1 MFFGILFV
9 VSSARIQETIQSEH
23 VAGNGGLFRTVLAG
37 PGRNLFDAFANLE
50 RAPQVERLFRHGK
63 RDLLGARVALP
74 PQEGQGYWEL
84 TRIRDDIYV
93 IVENFAFKDPRV
105 EHMPGDGLVQ
115 FNFKVSGDMTVAVS
129 RTEPLRFNRPSLL
142 VWSQPTGVDTSEWT
156 APATHERN
164 VAISLRPQYLID
176 HFLSSPHDVPERL
189 KVFVADK
196 RETIGHCKIPLTA
209 QMFDAVTRLINN
221 SLVGTR
227 GLVYVEALALELLC
241 NAVEAFCSVSAAPS
255 EEYTDRELR
264 CLEGAR
270 DVLLRQL
277 ASPPTIRKLAR
288 SVGMAETTLTKSFK
302 ALFGETV
309 FDFSLRC
316 RMQHA
321 LVLLRD
327 QHWTVDRVSDAV
339 GYSHPTSFATAFRHH
354 FGVRP
359 IDVRRVKS

>member
-1 MFFGILFV
+1 M
-9 VSSARIQETIQSEH
+9 SSTKTKLAIKSEIG
-23 VAGNGGLFRTVLAG
+23 AANGGLFRTVLAG
-37 PGRNLFDAFANLE
+37 PGRTLLDAFANLE
-50 RAPQVERLFRHGK
+50 QAPQVERLFRHAK
-63 RDLLGARVALP
+63 RDLLGARVTLT

-105 EHMPGDGLVQ
+105 ERLPGDGLVQ
-115 FNFKVSGDMTVAVS
+115 FNFKVSGDMTLAVS

-156 APATHERN
+156 EPATHERN
-164 VAISLRPQYLID
+164 VAISIRPQFLID
-176 HFLSSPHDVPERL
+176 NFLASPRDVPERL
-189 KVFVADK
+189 RDFVADK
-196 RETIGHCKIPLTA
+196 RNTIGYCKISLTA

-221 SLVGTR
+221 PFTGTR
-227 GLVYVEALALELLC
+227 ALVYAEALALELLC
-241 NAVEAFCSVSAAPS
+241 SAIEAFCSLSTAPT

-264 CLEGAR
+264 CLHGAR
-270 DVLLRQL
+270 DILLRQL
-277 ASPPTIRKLAR
+277 APSPTIRKLAR
-288 SVGMAETTLTKSFK
+288 SVGMAETALTTGFK
-302 ALFGETV
+302 AVYGETI

-321 LVLLRD
+321 LTLLRD
-327 QHWTVDRVSDAV
+327 QHWSVDRVSDAV
-339 GYSHPTSFATAFRHH
+339 GYSHSTSFATAFRRH